1 MAYCRLAMSLLSPEN
16 TGWFVIRT
24 RPKSEHLAAQNLRQ
38 VVGLPDVFCPRIRF
52 EKATVRGKVWFT
64 EALFP
69 GYCFA
74 RFDLAIELRHV
85 SAATGVT
92 GVLRFGGDYALI
104 SEELIGQLQEEF
116 GRDGQSLRTIA
127 PEIGVGSEVLITSG
141 AMQGLHTLVTKVL
154 SGGERVRVLLEWL
167 GQERE
172 VDISLRDL
180 GVPGDV
186 RRIVQQ
192 G

>member
-1 MAYCRLAMSLLSPEN
+1 MSSLVPEN

-38 VVGLPDVFCPRIRF
+38 VIGLSDVFCPRIRF
-52 EKATVRGKVWFT
+52 EKATVRGKVWFI

-74 RFDLAIELRHV
+74 RFDLAADLRNV
-85 SAATGVT
+85 TSATGVT
-92 GVLRFGGDYALI
+92 GVLRFGGDFAQI
-104 SEELIGQLQEEF
+104 TEELVGQLQEEF
-116 GRDGQSLRTIA
+116 GKDGQNPRTLA

-141 AMQGLHTLVTKVL
+141 AMRGLHTLVTKVL

-172 VDISLRDL
+172 VDVSLHDL

-186 RRIVQQ
+186 RRIVQA